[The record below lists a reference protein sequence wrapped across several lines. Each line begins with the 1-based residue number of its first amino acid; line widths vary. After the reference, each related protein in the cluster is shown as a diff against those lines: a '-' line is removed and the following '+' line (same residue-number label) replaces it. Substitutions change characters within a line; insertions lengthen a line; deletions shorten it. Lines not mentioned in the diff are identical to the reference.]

1 MSSHRTIRYALS
13 TYKNLISEQIKHIE
27 KTNCL
32 ATYNSPINKTVMRD
46 FDKLKK
52 YVTTYETIIKAME
65 ITNYSELPIQK

>member
-1 MSSHRTIRYALS
+1 MSSHRTIRYALN
-13 TYKNLISEQIKHIE
+13 TCRNLIDGQIKHIE

-32 ATYNSPINKTVMRD
+32 ATYNGSINKTLMRD

-65 ITNYSELPIQK
+65 ITNYSEQPIQK

>member
-13 TYKNLISEQIKHIE
+13 TYKNLIAEQIKYIE
-27 KTNCL
+27 KTNNL

-46 FDKLKK
+46 FYKLKK